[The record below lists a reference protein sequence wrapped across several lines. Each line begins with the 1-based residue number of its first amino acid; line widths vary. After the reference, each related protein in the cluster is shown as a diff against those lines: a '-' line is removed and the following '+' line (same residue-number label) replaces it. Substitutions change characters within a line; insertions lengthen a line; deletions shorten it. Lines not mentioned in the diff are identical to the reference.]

1 MVVSW
6 HVLCYVYD
14 VEYITIIH
22 VHFSYVVINAL
33 PFYFAVG
40 LVIELHVL
48 QLSTKLLVLFYTM
61 NT

>member
-6 HVLCYVYD
+6 HVLCSVYD

-22 VHFSYVVINAL
+22 VHFSYVAINAL

-40 LVIELHVL
+40 LVIELL
-48 QLSTKLLVLFYTM
+48 QVPNYRYSKTRL
-61 NT
+61 

>member
-40 LVIELHVL
+40 LVIELLQVL
-48 QLSTKLLVLFYTM
+48 NYRYSKTRL
-61 NT
+61 

>member
-6 HVLCYVYD
+6 HVLCSVYD

-40 LVIELHVL
+40 LVIELL
-48 QLSTKLLVLFYTM
+48 QVPNYRYSKTRL
-61 NT
+61 